1 MGFVKNICL
10 ICAWF
15 SAAGGGE
22 GTNWLTEIPWPV
34 YSNRRLRWEAAEEE
48 PILKIFILAVEWL
61 FCEIDLSS
69 ACKIQLLKERVWGLL
84 RWRLCLFCSAHTLCI
99 CPFCFP
105 AARLLWRVRIL
116 WQNTGL
122 TELLVK
128 SFLSWAA
135 CLEHFRAGG
144 FWCSQVGVSSA
155 LPDLKY
161 APVPQRKRDPGAA
174 LSQGS
179 CKFSRLFLKT
189 CDKALNLYYK
199 YNDKVFKWCYSES
212 QKK

>member
-48 PILKIFILAVEWL
+48 PILKIFILTVEWL
-61 FCEIDLSS
+61 FRGIDLSS

-144 FWCSQVGVSSA
+144 FLMFTGWCFKCSSR
-155 LPDLKY
+155 PEIRSRT
-161 APVPQRKRDPGAA
+161 PTEEGA
-174 LSQGS
+174 GS
-179 CKFSRLFLKT
+179 GAQSGELQIFPAFFK
-189 CDKALNLYYK
+189 NL
-199 YNDKVFKWCYSES
+199 
-212 QKK
+212 

>member
-48 PILKIFILAVEWL
+48 PILKIFILTVEWL
-61 FCEIDLSS
+61 FRGIDLSS
-69 ACKIQLLKERVWGLL
+69 ACNIQLLKERFWGLL

-128 SFLSWAA
+128 SIWSWAA
-135 CLEHFRAGG
+135 CLEYFHAGG
-144 FWCSQVGVSSA
+144 FLFMGWYGELVKPADCKSVTLVVNIAGSSPARPTICSRVPTGRGIRLKPGSVRVQIPPGVRHTVMP
-155 LPDLKY
+155 L
-161 APVPQRKRDPGAA
+161 
-174 LSQGS
+174 
-179 CKFSRLFLKT
+179 
-189 CDKALNLYYK
+189 
-199 YNDKVFKWCYSES
+199 
-212 QKK
+212 